1 MNCRSNQPV
10 QVGYRIMDFHYLAK
24 TVASCFLYESRER
37 SAITIPIIQFY
48 GEMERDDQKGI
59 RTAEQWVRLMYS
71 ELPAPKAA
79 GADTATATE
88 APPAPATAPAA
99 EKPTEEAVEEGL
111 VPVKANVTSVFYR
124 RPSPDEPPFVEV
136 GDEVQEDT
144 VVCLL
149 EVMKCFRQV
158 TADVRGRIE
167 KIGVESSEL
176 VENGTVLFWIRPA

>member
-124 RPSPDEPPFVEV
+124 RPSPDEPPFVATNAARAP
-136 GDEVQEDT
+136 GCKSD
-144 VVCLL
+144 L
-149 EVMKCFRQV
+149 RQLAESISRV
-158 TADVRGRIE
+158 YPV
-167 KIGVESSEL
+167 IGESAIY
-176 VENGTVLFWIRPA
+176 G